1 MQEFF
6 ANSIA
11 IKEQFFIETLATLYM
26 VGVTALISGT
36 LGTALGVMLL
46 ATGEGGLLENRGLYH
61 ILDKIVNF
69 FRSVPF
75 IILLAIIAPFTRWIV
90 GTTIGNN
97 AAIVPLT
104 AGTLPF
110 FARQVQNAL
119 LEVDKGIIEA
129 ARSMGSSPAE
139 IIFKVYLREGLPGI
153 IRAGSVTIIS
163 LIGLS
168 AMAGAIGAGGIGKL
182 AITQGYNQFHQDVTL
197 VSTLIIL
204 ILVFISQMI
213 GDWLV
218 KKISH

>member
-26 VGVTALISGT
+26 VGVTALISGI

-46 ATGEGGLLENRGLYH
+46 VTGEGGLLENRSLYH

-90 GTTIGNN
+90 GTTIGNH

-204 ILVFISQMI
+204 VLVFISQML
-213 GDWLV
+213 GDWIV

>member
-26 VGVTALISGT
+26 VGVTALISGI

-46 ATGEGGLLENRGLYH
+46 VTGEGGLLENRSLYH

-90 GTTIGNN
+90 GTTIGNH

-204 ILVFISQMI
+204 ILVFISQML
-213 GDWLV
+213 GDWIV

>member
-46 ATGEGGLLENRGLYH
+46 VTGEGGLLENRSLYH

-90 GTTIGNN
+90 GTTIGNH

-204 ILVFISQMI
+204 ILVFISQMV

>member
-1 MQEFF
+1 MKEFF

-26 VGVTALISGT
+26 VGVTALISGI

-46 ATGEGGLLENRGLYH
+46 VTGEGGLLENRSLYH

-90 GTTIGNN
+90 GTTIGNH

-197 VSTLIIL
+197 LSTLIIL

-213 GDWLV
+213 GDWIV